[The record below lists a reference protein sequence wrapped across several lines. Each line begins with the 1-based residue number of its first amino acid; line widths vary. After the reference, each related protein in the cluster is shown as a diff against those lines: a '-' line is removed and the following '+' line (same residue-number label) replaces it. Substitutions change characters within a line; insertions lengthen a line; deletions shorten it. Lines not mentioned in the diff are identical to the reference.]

1 MTILNRPM
9 NLPNETFGWL
19 VAQVL
24 AAETARL
31 RAMPQSPPATSKE
44 RADDR

>member
-24 AAETARL
+24 AAETAR
-31 RAMPQSPPATSKE
+31 RNSENDKARCEKE
-44 RADDR
+44 KSHA